1 MAEKVERTL
10 FVVTANRLAD
20 GRVVYLR
27 GDRTWGPTLD
37 DAELLADAARR
48 DDLVAWASGEQ
59 QRVIVTGCYAFDVG
73 VTASGARVLSTREQ
87 IRAAGEVAVRRRLG
101 LE

>member
-27 GDRTWGPTLD
+27 GDRSWGPTLD
-37 DAELLADAARR
+37 DAELLADSVRR
-48 DDLVAWASGEQ
+48 DHLVAWASGEP
-59 QRVIVTGCYAFDVG
+59 RVIVTGCYAFDVG
-73 VTASGARVLSTREQ
+73 LTASGARVLSTREQ
-87 IRAAGEVAVRRRLG
+87 IRAAGEVAARRRLG